1 MSSAVNSD
9 IADLEGWLALLMDC
23 KQLPENDVQKLCEK
37 VKLKIE
43 ILYCFII
50 FIVLHKNF
58 LIAITVGRLIKNNL
72 EK

>member
-37 VKLKIE
+37 VKKNKF
-43 ILYCFII
+43 IL
-50 FIVLHKNF
+50 
-58 LIAITVGRLIKNNL
+58 
-72 EK
+72 